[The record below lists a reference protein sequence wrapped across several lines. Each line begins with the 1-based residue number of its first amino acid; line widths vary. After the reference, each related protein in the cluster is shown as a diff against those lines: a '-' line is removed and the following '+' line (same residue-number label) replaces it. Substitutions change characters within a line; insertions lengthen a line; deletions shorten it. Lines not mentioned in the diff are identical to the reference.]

1 MIDAYGGLVFDL
13 ELEGG
18 LVSTAVERVDD
29 DTYAVGTTSGML
41 LVYTGNK
48 ITLRMQITEEEPTS
62 VTTIVMNI

>member
-1 MIDAYGGLVFDL
+1 VIDANGGLVFDL

-29 DTYAVGTTSGML
+29 DTFVVGTTNGML

-62 VTTIVMNI
+62 VTTIVRFI

>member
-1 MIDAYGGLVFDL
+1 MIEAFGGLVFDL

-18 LVSTAVERVDD
+18 LVSTAVERVDEN
-29 DTYAVGTTSGML
+29 TFVVGTTSGML

-62 VTTIVMNI
+62 VTTIVRSI

>member
-1 MIDAYGGLVFDL
+1 VIDSNGGLVFDL

-29 DTYAVGTTSGML
+29 DTFVVGTTNGML

-62 VTTIVMNI
+62 VTTIVRFI

>member
-1 MIDAYGGLVFDL
+1 MIDANGGLVFDL

-29 DTYAVGTTSGML
+29 DTFVVGTTNGML

-62 VTTIVMNI
+62 VTTIVRFI